1 MCSVNWAIVRKP
13 QNDHYLG
20 LVALNN
26 KIRVRHSCEA
36 DIDRYSNLISDLLS
50 SFGIPPDYGRIR
62 KLPLQPEAGKLKS
75 IGNDIYERGQEMLP
89 EAADAWLAMKTEARK
104 QGVELQPVSAFR
116 SVEYQSGILRRKLDK
131 GMNINKILKASSA
144 PGYSEHHSG
153 RALDI
158 TTPGFAVLEEEFEHS
173 LAFEWL
179 CEHAPD
185 FGFSLSFPRDN
196 PHGVVYEPWHWAWR
210 G

>member
-1 MCSVNWAIVRKP
+1 M
-13 QNDHYLG
+13 
-20 LVALNN
+20 NN
-26 KIRVRHSCEA
+26 KIRVRLACEA

-50 SFGIPPDYGRIR
+50 SFGIPPDYGRIH

-75 IGNDIYERGQEMLP
+75 IGNDIYERDQEMLP
-89 EAADAWLAMKTEARK
+89 EAADAWLAMKNEAGK

-131 GMNINKILKASSA
+131 GMNINKILEVSAA

-158 TTPGFAVLEEEFEHS
+158 TTPGCAVLEEEFEHS
-173 LAFEWL
+173 PAFEWL
-179 CEHAPD
+179 CEHAPG

-196 PHGVVYEPWHWAWR
+196 PHGVVYEPWHWAWQ